1 MKILNS
7 PAFVTGESWP
17 GYLLRL
23 AKANGFSGIKS
34 IAQILKLTN
43 YQLIASSPFTALSLL
58 DVNCTTLKE
67 INCAFA
73 PPGCKYIELGTYG
86 RSIHARICPKCLTE
100 DAIPYCR
107 SAWDLALQ
115 VYCSI
120 HRCVL
125 IDECP
130 QCKCQL
136 DYQRPSVESCAC
148 GFDLRLCK
156 PVAASNLY
164 ATIRDIF
171 ELCETFSSS
180 IGTFASSSVREC
192 DALGV
197 ILRLLA
203 QSRPA
208 PPPGR
213 QTAKVRTSQAFVR
226 AVDLNALAGWFEDWP
241 NGFVD
246 NLIRSKKA
254 SALSRAVKLNSSS
267 LKAGKFPK
275 IHRAVMDADARW
287 RRSPRPGK
295 KTVDKNTLMQKS
307 LLGVKDLMALT
318 GRHYNDVIVWLR
330 TGLLGPT
337 IQQKDASGREVL
349 KVPSVQVV
357 RLISL
362 VQQTTTFKD
371 AAQTV
376 GVEPIVLRILAR
388 QGRLPS
394 LRMGKADFTAR
405 VRHQDVYAFAS
416 KMSSMATLSRPN
428 GQQPVDFSSAVV
440 KVMRRRKSLVGKFLD
455 QLGSRSLP
463 LRIFDKHSV
472 YLDDSY
478 IYRDDLLAWIARNA

>member
-7 PAFVTGESWP
+7 PAFVPGESWP

-23 AKANGFSGIKS
+23 ANANGFPGINA

-43 YQLIASSPFTALSLL
+43 YQLIASSPLATLSLL
-58 DVNCTTLKE
+58 DVKCTSLKE
-67 INCAFA
+67 VNCAFA
-73 PPGCKYIELGTYG
+73 PPGCKYTELGTYG
-86 RSIHARICPKCLTE
+86 RSIYARICPKCLTK

-115 VYCSI
+115 VCCSI

-130 QCKCQL
+130 QCKGQL
-136 DYQRPSVESCAC
+136 DYQRPSVESCTC

-156 PVAASNLY
+156 PAAASNLY
-164 ATIRDIF
+164 AAIRDVF
-171 ELCETFSSS
+171 ELAETFSPPT
-180 IGTFASSSVREC
+180 GTFASSSVREC

-203 QSRPA
+203 QSQPA

-213 QTAKVRTSQAFVR
+213 QTAKIPSYQAFVR
-226 AVDLNALAGWFEDWP
+226 AVELDTLAGWFEDWP
-241 NGFVD
+241 NGFVHQI
-246 NLIRSKKA
+246 IRSKKA
-254 SALSRAVKLNSSS
+254 NAMSRAVKLNSST
-267 LKAGKFPK
+267 LMAGKFPK
-275 IHRAVMDADARW
+275 IHTAVMDADARW

-295 KTVDKNTLMQKS
+295 KTVDKNSLMQKS
-307 LLGVKDLMALT
+307 LLGVRDVMTLT
-318 GRHYNDVIVWLR
+318 GRHYNDVILWLR

-337 IQQKDASGREVL
+337 IMQKDASGREVL
-349 KVPSVQVV
+349 KVPSIQVI

-376 GVEPIVLRILAR
+376 GVEPKVLRILAR

-416 KMSSMATLSRPN
+416 KVSSMATLSRPN
-428 GQQPVDFSSAVV
+428 GQQPVDFSSAVLNV
-440 KVMRRRKSLVGKFLD
+440 LRRRRSLVGQFLD
-455 QLGSRSLP
+455 QLGSKSLP
-463 LRIFDKHSV
+463 LRIFDKHAV

-478 IYRDDLLAWIARNA
+478 IYRDELRAWIARNA